1 MSKYAIYTKW
11 YWPEGVPSDED
22 MQERH
27 RSYKPKTKAIDV
39 VWWKINAHT
48 HQSVIIF
55 PSEETAKNEMA
66 MIKQSREEQGE
77 ASGYTMLDETMG
89 PVISMMSDV

>member
-1 MSKYAIYTKW
+1 MAKYAIYAKW
-11 YWPEGVPSDED
+11 AWPEVVPSDED

-39 VWWKINAHT
+39 VWWKINAYT

-55 PSEETAKNEMA
+55 PSEEAAKNEMA

-77 ASGYTMLDETMG
+77 GSGCTMLDETMG

>member
-55 PSEETAKNEMA
+55 PSEEDAKNEMA

-77 ASGYTMLDETMG
+77 AIRLHNARRNYGTRHLY
-89 PVISMMSDV
+89 DV